1 LANPNMSNA
10 TDAEKIEKALSILI
24 KLEHDERVAGWIK
37 SEAIYAWG
45 LLISTNVC
53 GQLFQPV

>member
-1 LANPNMSNA
+1 MSNA